1 MSRSTSWNPSATTSI
16 SLRSAESAADRKST
30 RLNSSHGYISYAVF
44 CLEKKINIQTG
55 CLIMEGAEVTE
66 NIINGVYRPVEAAEL
81 FAFTLRVRAVNTDV
95 LTDAEENVRQKLAAE
110 GLM

>member
-44 CLEKKINIQTG
+44 CLEKKINIAAPMAQS
-55 CLIMEGAEVTE
+55 
-66 NIINGVYRPVEAAEL
+66 GVLGHLLLALAP
-81 FAFTLRVRAVNTDV
+81 RAVLARHLYAGV
-95 LTDAEENVRQKLAAE
+95 LELRAGAGVAGSSHLVGSFATRSS
-110 GLM
+110 G